1 MTEVTASLLY
11 PAVYKFLLDANL
23 KSTATALKQEAN
35 LIKFTPKSVINDNL
49 LEIYR
54 TYLNN
59 KTNGVSKKRKREV
72 SESEDED
79 EDEDTNK
86 MKQQKKEVTQISSV
100 KATPLNK
107 SVPTPIKKQIEKQDD
122 SDDTDESDSDSDSDS
137 DGSNDNDKG
146 KKPETNV
153 TPKVSTPKVIPKVI
167 PKVTPKVFV
176 PIKNAPTTKPTE
188 TSKIVP
194 KSLPE
199 VKKPQ
204 VNDDEDDEEDKS
216 DKDNEEDEVDEKD
229 KTDKNIKAES
239 KQNGN
244 FKMNETSANNQNGKQ
259 NNKRKGNHSFQRIDT
274 NIDDLRPELRDNSFH
289 VKDETYGAK
298 ANRDL
303 SIVKGKGFRHEK
315 TKKKRGTYKSGGH
328 IDSGKVNS
336 VKFD

>member
-23 KSTATALKQEAN
+23 KNTATALKQEAN
-35 LIKFTPKSVINDNL
+35 LIKLTPKSVIEDNL

-59 KTNGVSKKRKREV
+59 KTNGISKKRKREEN
-72 SESEDED
+72 ESD

-86 MKQQKKEVTQISSV
+86 VKQKKQAVTQISSV

-107 SVPTPIKKQIEKQDD
+107 SVPTLKKQIEKQDD
-122 SDDTDESDSDSDSDS
+122 SDDTDESDSDGDDSSDD
-137 DGSNDNDKG
+137 DKG
-146 KKPETNV
+146 KKPETKV
-153 TPKVSTPKVIPKVI
+153 APKVAPKVSA
-167 PKVTPKVFV
+167 PKVTPKVTPKV
-176 PIKNAPTTKPTE
+176 SAPIKNSSTTKPTE

-204 VNDDEDDEEDKS
+204 ANDDEDDEED
-216 DKDNEEDEVDEKD
+216 EEDEDADEED
-229 KTDKNIKAES
+229 KTDKNAKTES

-259 NNKRKGNHSFQRIDT
+259 NNKRKGNHSFQRINT

-289 VKDETYGAK
+289 AKDETYGAK

-336 VKFD
+336 IKFE